1 VAALFGASCDSGET
15 APQDDDAMHI
25 VLTEPDLILAIGAS
39 GSVHVTVVRNAFE
52 GLVRLRTEGVP
63 SGVTV
68 PEVIVAGNEF
78 EGTLVFTA
86 TAGTTPGASD
96 VSIRAEGD
104 SVPTSIR
111 ILHLQIRPTGSFSLS
126 SDPISLVP
134 GATASTTFSVNRI
147 GGFTGTV
154 TLALAA
160 PPGLT
165 AALQPAELVGNASTA
180 LVTVVADRSL
190 RPGAYSLRV
199 TASSPGF
206 SDETFDITVTVAGS

>member
-1 VAALFGASCDSGET
+1 MRECNTAAEGGVVLEGSSSHPMISAIRARAVIAASLVAALFGASCDSGET

-86 TAGTTPGASD
+86 TA
-96 VSIRAEGD
+96 
-104 SVPTSIR
+104 
-111 ILHLQIRPTGSFSLS
+111 
-126 SDPISLVP
+126 
-134 GATASTTFSVNRI
+134 
-147 GGFTGTV
+147 
-154 TLALAA
+154 
-160 PPGLT
+160 
-165 AALQPAELVGNASTA
+165 
-180 LVTVVADRSL
+180 
-190 RPGAYSLRV
+190 
-199 TASSPGF
+199 
-206 SDETFDITVTVAGS
+206 